1 MSAPAVG
8 EERASIEVNR
18 DGHPLIRPL
27 DPRDAHHLADLF
39 GRLSP
44 TSRHLRYLAP
54 MTTLPAGHLRHFAAV
69 DHQAHEAVGAF
80 EAGELVGAAH
90 YFRSSEQPRQAETA
104 VEVADVHQ
112 QHGLGRRLLVELARL
127 ARDRGITHFTAIAL
141 AENPGVRGMLRQPRW
156 PTTTHTDGAEI
167 FLMMRLLPPEA
178 CFPWQQV
185 GQAS

>member
-1 MSAPAVG
+1 VNAPTAG
-8 EERASIEVNR
+8 ERARTAVTGG
-18 DGHPLIRPL
+18 GHPLIRPL

-44 TSRHLRYLAP
+44 TSRYLRYLTP
-54 MTTLPAGHLRHFAAV
+54 MSTLPSGHLRHLAAV
-69 DHQAHEAVGAF
+69 DHQVHEAVGAF

-90 YFRSSEQPRQAETA
+90 YFWSREEPTRAEIA
-104 VEVADVHQ
+104 VEVADLHQ

-141 AENPGVRGMLRQPRW
+141 AENPAVRGMLRQPRW
-156 PTTTHTDGAEI
+156 PTTTHTDGTEI
-167 FLMMRLLPPEA
+167 VLMMRLLPPEA
-178 CFPWQQV
+178 CFPWHTV

>member
-1 MSAPAVG
+1 MSTPAAG
-8 EERASIEVNR
+8 ERARAAVT
-18 DGHPLIRPL
+18 GGVHPLIRPL
-27 DPRDAHHLADLF
+27 DPRDAHRLADLF

-44 TSRHLRYLAP
+44 TSRHLRYLTP
-54 MTTLPAGHLRHFAAV
+54 ISVLPAGHLRHLAAV

-80 EAGELVGAAH
+80 EAGDLVGAAH
-90 YFRSSEQPRQAETA
+90 YFRSPEEPTRAEIA

-112 QHGLGRRLLVELARL
+112 RQGLGRLLLVELARL

-156 PTTTHTDGAEI
+156 PTTTRTDGTEMV
-167 FLMMRLLPPEA
+167 LVMRLLPPET
-178 CFPWQQV
+178 CFPWHPV

>member
-1 MSAPAVG
+1 MNVPAAGERERSAATAG
-8 EERASIEVNR
+8 
-18 DGHPLIRPL
+18 GHPLIRPL

-39 GRLSP
+39 DRLSP
-44 TSRHLRYLAP
+44 TSRHFRYLTP
-54 MTTLPAGHLRHFAAV
+54 MSTLPAAHLRHLAAV
-69 DHQAHEAVGAF
+69 DHRGHEAVGAF

-90 YFRSSEQPRQAETA
+90 YFRSREEPTRAEIA

-156 PTTTHTDGAEI
+156 PTTTHTDGTEI
-167 FLMMRLLPPEA
+167 VLMMRLVPSEG
-178 CFPWQQV
+178 CFPWRPV
-185 GQAS
+185 GLAS

>member
-1 MSAPAVG
+1 VNAPAAG
-8 EERASIEVNR
+8 ERAFTATTGGS
-18 DGHPLIRPL
+18 HPLIRPL

-44 TSRHLRYLAP
+44 TSRHLRYLTP
-54 MTTLPAGHLRHFAAV
+54 MSTLPEGHLRHLAAV

-90 YFRSSEQPRQAETA
+90 YFRSREEPRHAEIA

-112 QHGLGRRLLVELARL
+112 QHGLGRRLLVELARR

-156 PTTTHTDGAEI
+156 PTTTHFDGAEI
-167 FLMMRLLPPEA
+167 FLVMHLLPPEA
-178 CFPWQQV
+178 CLPWHQV

>member
-1 MSAPAVG
+1 MNAPTAG
-8 EERASIEVNR
+8 ERARTAVT
-18 DGHPLIRPL
+18 GGGPPLIRPL

-44 TSRHLRYLAP
+44 TSRYLRYLTP
-54 MTTLPAGHLRHFAAV
+54 MSTLPSGHLRHLAAV

-90 YFRSSEQPRQAETA
+90 YFRSREEPTRAEIA
-104 VEVADVHQ
+104 VEVADLHQ

-141 AENPGVRGMLRQPRW
+141 AENPAVRGMLRQPRW
-156 PTTTHTDGAEI
+156 PTTTHTDGTEI
-167 FLMMRLLPPEA
+167 VLMMRLLPPEA
-178 CFPWQQV
+178 CFPWHTV

>member
-1 MSAPAVG
+1 MNAPTAGIGRTAVTG
-8 EERASIEVNR
+8 G
-18 DGHPLIRPL
+18 GHPLIRPL
-27 DPRDAHHLADLF
+27 DPRDAPHLADLF

-44 TSRHLRYLAP
+44 TSRHLRYLTP
-54 MTTLPAGHLRHFAAV
+54 MSTLPPGHLRHLAAV

-90 YFRSSEQPRQAETA
+90 YFRSREEPGRAEIA

-112 QHGLGRRLLVELARL
+112 RHGLGRRLLVELARL

-141 AENPGVRGMLRQPRW
+141 AENPGVRGLLRHPRW
-156 PTTTHTDGAEI
+156 PTTTRTDGSEI
-167 FLMMRLLPPEA
+167 VLIMRLLPPEA
-178 CFPWQQV
+178 CFPWHQV

>member
-8 EERASIEVNR
+8 ERARIAVSEG
-18 DGHPLIRPL
+18 GHPLIRPL

-39 GRLSP
+39 ARLSP
-44 TSRHLRYLAP
+44 TSRHLRYLTP
-54 MTTLPAGHLRHFAAV
+54 MSTLPAGHLRHLAAV

-90 YFRSSEQPRQAETA
+90 YFRSREEPKQAEIA
-104 VEVADVHQ
+104 VEVDDVHQ
-112 QHGLGRRLLVELARL
+112 RHGLGGRLLGELARL

-156 PTTTHTDGAEI
+156 PTTTHTHGTEI
-167 FLMMRLLPPEA
+167 VLMMRLLPPEA
-178 CFPWQQV
+178 CFPWHPLE
-185 GQAS
+185 QAS